1 MYSQGVKKGPSQ
13 IFLCILVGLQQLN
26 TRKHKIRGNPVT
38 VEFEPSSKADQESP
52 PHEFEEEEGPTKIEA
67 SNVPDVS
74 EEVLK
79 MFFEGIK
86 GGGCA
91 GAVADVTRISS
102 GVFHVTF
109 HDPKGTYLVVHCTC

>member
-1 MYSQGVKKGPSQ
+1 M
-13 IFLCILVGLQQLN
+13 N
-26 TRKHKIRGNPVT
+26 TRKHKIQGNPVT

-52 PHEFEEEEGPTKIEA
+52 PFESQEEEGPTKIEA

-79 MFFEGIK
+79 KFFEGAK
-86 GGGCA
+86 GGGCP
-91 GAVADVTRISS
+91 GAVADVTKISS

-109 HDPKGTYLVVHCTC
+109 HDPKGTCLFSTLCMLMYSDHELHVKLT